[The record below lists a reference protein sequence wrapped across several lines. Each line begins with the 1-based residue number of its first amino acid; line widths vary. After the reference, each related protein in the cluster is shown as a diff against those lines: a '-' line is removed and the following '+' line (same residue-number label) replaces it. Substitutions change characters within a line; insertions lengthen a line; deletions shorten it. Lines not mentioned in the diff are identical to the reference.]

1 MVEEVQQKERK
12 YRYRELH
19 TDENTYKKIKELALL
34 TKSHMTTVIRQSV
47 DIYYNMVKRPKTKSG
62 MPDINKI
69 AWYIYK
75 FAQSVGQLKAECS
88 EENFNHLMKNL
99 EDLKTRLGVDTDY
112 FAGII
117 KKFYQFG
124 CKESTSTYVDIN
136 DNAKLIITT
145 LLERLIENNQEKQ
158 EEKA

>member
-1 MVEEVQQKERK
+1 MSQEVKEEKKK
-12 YRYRELH
+12 YKYKELH

-34 TKSHMTTVIRQSV
+34 TKSHMTTVVRQSV

-62 MPDINKI
+62 MPDINKV
-69 AWYIYK
+69 AWYIFK
-75 FAQSVGQLKAECS
+75 FSQSVGQLKAECT

-99 EDLKTRLGVDTDY
+99 EDLKNRLGLDVDY
-112 FAGII
+112 FEGIV
-117 KKFYQFG
+117 KKFYEFG
-124 CKESTSTYVDIN
+124 CNKNVSTYVDIN

-145 LLERLIENNQEKQ
+145 LLERLLEKP

>member
-1 MVEEVQQKERK
+1 MAEETVQEKKK
-12 YRYRELH
+12 YKYKELH
-19 TDENTYKKIKELALL
+19 TDENTYKKIKELAML

-47 DIYYNMVKRPKTKSG
+47 DIYYNMVKRPREKSN

-69 AWYIYK
+69 AWYVYK

-88 EENFNHLMKNL
+88 EDNFNHLMKNL
-99 EDLKTRLGVDTDY
+99 QDLKARFGIDTDY

-117 KKFYQFG
+117 KKFYEFG
-124 CKESTSTYVDIN
+124 CNKNVSTYVDIN

-145 LLERLIENNQEKQ
+145 LLEMLLNKP